1 VSTTDGPI
9 KSSFMKEA
17 PSTKDMA
24 AALLAAPTLPDGTPG
39 SDKGLRGKFG
49 GASVYPLM
57 ILFGLAFFDSMD
69 RGATQ
74 VLLPEIRDAF
84 SLTDSGIL
92 TIIAAAIMCALL
104 LTIPISVMADR
115 SNRVRIMLIGAAVF
129 GIFSIGTG
137 VIPTFWLLLLIVRCG
152 SGIGQATVFPT
163 HNSLLADYYDIPYRP
178 RVYSV
183 HRAAEGLGL
192 GLGFFFAGFVGLKV
206 GWRAPFIIIAI
217 PCFLVAIA
225 GIRLREPI
233 RGFFER
239 RAMGASAEIADL
251 EEAPPSF
258 EEAWRMVMRIESLR
272 RIFYAIPFL
281 AMAFAGFG
289 VLANIFYEREFGL
302 DPFERGVIEG
312 VSEIGQIIGLVAS
325 AVIGTKLVR
334 RDPAL
339 VVRFVFVVSIVAA
352 VMAAGFAWSPNVQ
365 IAVITRIGISASLA
379 AVLPSVF
386 AALSLAVPARARA
399 AGFSL
404 AVLYI
409 IPGLFI
415 LPVIGWISENWG
427 SRWGMFIM
435 TPMFVIG
442 GYIASTAHK
451 GLDNDIRNVWMS
463 TATRSELLDQRRKG
477 NIKQLL
483 VRNLDV
489 KYGDVQILFGVDFEI
504 DQGEIVALLGTNGAG
519 KSTLLKA
526 ITGVVEA
533 SNGAIVFD
541 GRDITHAP
549 PNEIASFGI
558 AMVPGGQ
565 GVFPSLTVAEN
576 LKVASWIERKRARKD
591 ATVSVEAKI
600 EEVLDT
606 FPILGSRLDDA
617 AANLSGGQ
625 QQMLALGMAFLSEPK
640 LLVIDELSLG
650 LAPVIVEQLLAIVR
664 AIRDNGTTIILVEQ
678 SVNVALTLAE
688 TAYFMEK
695 GEIRFRGPT
704 AELLERPDVLR
715 SVFLEGAQKGMTTIA
730 EQGADG
736 TAAGGNGSAPPLAG
750 AGNGNGSAPP
760 RAADGRPARA
770 PDATPI
776 DPGAPPGLEL
786 AGMSVRFGGIR
797 AVDNVSL
804 TVAQGEILG
813 IIGPNGAGKTTLFD
827 LISGFTAADAGR
839 VAIGGHDVSRKAP
852 DKRARFGLG
861 RSFQDARLFPALTVE
876 ETIAVAL
883 ERWVDVRDPFNAM
896 LRLPA
901 QQDSEHA
908 LQERVDE
915 LIDLM
920 GIESFRS
927 KFVREL
933 STGSRRVVDIACVL
947 AHHPSVVLLDEPSSG
962 IAQREAEALA
972 PLILRIRDSL
982 GASILVIEHDMPL
995 VTAVSD
1001 RLLALDQGHVVTIGA
1016 PDDVLNHPEV
1026 VESYLG
1032 NTKEVIAR
1040 SGAVS

>member
-1 VSTTDGPI
+1 
-9 KSSFMKEA
+9 
-17 PSTKDMA
+17 MA
-24 AALLAAPTLPDGTPG
+24 ATLLAAPTNADGSPAST
-39 SDKGLRGKFG
+39 KGLAGLAG
-49 GASVYPLM
+49 GMSLYPLL
-57 ILFGLAFFDSMD
+57 ILFGLAFFESMD

-74 VLLPEIRDAF
+74 VLLPEIRNAF
-84 SLTDSGIL
+84 GLGDSGIL
-92 TIIAAAIMCALL
+92 AIIAVAVMCALL

-115 SNRVRIMLIGAAVF
+115 SNRVRIMLVGAVIF
-129 GIFSIGTG
+129 GAFSVGTG
-137 VIPTFWLLLLIVRCG
+137 VIPTMWLLLLLVRAG
-152 SGIGQATVFPT
+152 AGVGQATVFPT

-178 RVYSV
+178 RVYSA

-192 GLGFFFAGFVGLKV
+192 GIGFFFAGYVGKLV

-217 PCFLVAIA
+217 PCFIVAA
-225 GIRLREPI
+225 LGIRLKEPI
-233 RGFFER
+233 RGLFER

-251 EEAPPSF
+251 EEPPPSF

-289 VLANIFYEREFGL
+289 VLANLFYEREFGL

-312 VSEIGQIIGLVAS
+312 VAEIGQVIGLVVS
-325 AVIGTKLVR
+325 ALIGTKLVR

-339 VVRFVFVVSIVAA
+339 VVRFIFVISIVSA
-352 VMAAGFAWSPNVQ
+352 VMAAGFAWAPNPTV
-365 IAVITRIGISASLA
+365 AVITRIGISASLA
-379 AVLPSVF
+379 AILPSVF
-386 AALSLAVPARARA
+386 AALSLAVPARARS

-404 AVLYI
+404 AVIYI

-415 LPVIGWISENWG
+415 LPFIGWISQNWG
-427 SRWGMFIM
+427 IRWGMFVM
-435 TPMFVIG
+435 TPVFVIG

-533 SNGAIVFD
+533 SNGAVVFD

-549 PNEIASFGI
+549 PNEIAGFGI

-591 ATVSVEAKI
+591 HSISVDAKV
-600 EEVLDT
+600 EQVLDT
-606 FPILGSRLDDA
+606 FPILRSRLDDA

-664 AIRDNGTTIILVEQ
+664 AIRDSGTTIILVEQ

-695 GEIRFRGPT
+695 GEIRFHGPT
-704 AELLERPDVLR
+704 KELLERPDVLR
-715 SVFLEGAQKGMTTIA
+715 SVFLEGAQQGMTTIA
-730 EQGADG
+730 
-736 TAAGGNGSAPPLAG
+736 AP
-750 AGNGNGSAPP
+750 AGNGTREDASGNGAGSSAAAGLTTPQAATGGGP
-760 RAADGRPARA
+760 FRA
-770 PDATPI
+770 
-776 DPGAPPGLEL
+776 DPNEPPGLEL
-786 AGMSVRFGGIR
+786 HGMSVRFGGIR
-797 AVDNVSL
+797 AVDDVSVS
-804 TVAQGEILG
+804 VAKGEILG

-827 LISGFTAADAGR
+827 LISGYTSADAGR

-852 DKRARFGLG
+852 DKRARLGLG

-883 ERWVDVRDPFNAM
+883 ERWIDVRDPFNAM

-901 QQDSEHA
+901 QQDSEHV
-908 LQERVDE
+908 LHERVDE
-915 LIDLM
+915 LIALM

-947 AHHPSVVLLDEPSSG
+947 AHHPSVVLLDEPSRG
-962 IAQREAEALA
+962 IAQRVAEALA
-972 PLILRIRDSL
+972 PLILRIRDTL

-1032 NTKEVIAR
+1032 NTKEVIER